1 MGKRDG
7 ALGRI
12 SEMIHRWLIPKAESV
27 MRSPPRTIEGSSS
40 VLEAVR
46 IMTDLGIGSLIVTRQ
61 GRPVGIFTRRDL
73 MRRVIERRLDIERT
87 IVEEV
92 ASSPLISIGPE
103 TDLASA
109 VELMRSKGISRLA
122 VMRDGALLGILT
134 MTDIR
139 LKFPKGYLSPWVVL
153 KRFLVDT
160 IAYITFWSGIWTFVQ
175 IYVLKFTLTQY
186 VANAAIGSILTV
198 AFGGIYG
205 RYLDALRRRAD
216 V

>member
-1 MGKRDG
+1 MV
-7 ALGRI
+7 RI
-12 SEMIHRWLIPKAESV
+12 PGMIYRWLIPKAESV
-27 MRSPPRTIEGSSS
+27 MKSPPQTIEGHSS

-46 IMTDLGIGSLIVTRQ
+46 MMTELGIGSLIVTQQ
-61 GRPVGIFTRRDL
+61 GRPIGIFTRRDL
-73 MRRVIERRLDIERT
+73 MKRVIEGKLDVERT
-87 IVEEV
+87 MVEEV
-92 ASSPLISIGPE
+92 ASSPLISIDPK

-109 VELMRSKGISRLA
+109 MGLMRSKGISRLA

-139 LKFPKGYLSPWVVL
+139 LRFPKGYLSPWVVL

-160 IAYITFWSGIWTFVQ
+160 IAYVTFWSGIWTFVQ
-175 IYVLKFTLTQY
+175 IYILKFTLTQY

-205 RYLDALRRRAD
+205 RYLDTLRRRAD

>member
-1 MGKRDG
+1 MPNI
-7 ALGRI
+7 AY
-12 SEMIHRWLIPKAESV
+12 RWLIPKVESV
-27 MRSPPRTIEGSSS
+27 MKSPPRTIEGSSS

-61 GRPVGIFTRRDL
+61 GRPIGIFTRRDL

-87 IVEEV
+87 MVEEV

-109 VELMRSKGISRLA
+109 VELMKSKGISRLA
-122 VMRDGALLGILT
+122 VMRDGTLLGILT

-139 LKFPKGYLSPWVVL
+139 LMFPKGYLSPWIIL

-175 IYVLKFTLTQY
+175 IYVLKLTLAQY
-186 VANAAIGSILTV
+186 VANAAIGSILTM